1 MPTWTNWA
9 RQQRCSPVAIE
20 RPGSEE
26 DVAACVREAAGRG
39 LRVRA
44 AGSGHSFADAACTD
58 GVMLDLAR
66 MDQVLDS
73 DRESG
78 LVRVQPGITLHE
90 LGRQL
95 AERGLALQNQGDI
108 DAQTLAGALATATH
122 GTGARFANL
131 SSRVEAMRVV
141 TGAGEPI
148 ELTPESEAD
157 GLRAARVGVGAA
169 GIVTEVTVRCVPLFT
184 LRRVDEP
191 GALHETLERLDEHV
205 DAHDHFEF
213 WAFPYSDVA
222 LCRFSERL
230 EREPLGGRNWGAWA
244 QENLLENAALGVVFR
259 LGRTAPRAIPRLNRL
274 VCRAASG
281 SVKED
286 RSWRVYATRRAVRFT
301 EMEYAIPRAHA
312 REAAERVLDLVTSR
326 RLSVG
331 FPIEVRFTAADDA
344 FLSTAH
350 GRETAYIAVHQFLG
364 MEYES
369 YFRAVER
376 IMDDYDGR
384 PHWGKR
390 SYQAAATLR
399 ERYPEWQR
407 FEAARARLDPMG
419 TFANEYT
426 DRMLGPIPSRWVSGR
441 PPI

>member
-9 RQQRCSPVAIE
+9 GQQRCAPAAIE
-20 RPGSEE
+20 RPRSEE
-26 DVAACVREAAGRG
+26 QVAAAVRDAARRG

-44 AGSGHSFADAACTD
+44 VGSGHSFTDAACTD
-58 GVMLDLAR
+58 GVMLDLSG
-66 MDQVLDS
+66 MDELLDS

-78 LVRVQPGITLHE
+78 LVRVQPGITLNA
-90 LGRQL
+90 LGRRL

-108 DAQTLAGALATATH
+108 DAQALGGALATATH
-122 GTGARFANL
+122 GTGARFGNL

-141 TGAGEPI
+141 TGAGEPVH
-148 ELTPESEAD
+148 LAPESDAEA
-157 GLRAARVGVGAA
+157 LRAARVGVGAA
-169 GIVTEVTVRCVPLFT
+169 GIVTELTLRCVPLFT

-191 GALHETLERLDEHV
+191 RPLAETLDRLDEHV
-205 DAHDHFEF
+205 DGHDHFEF
-213 WAFPYSDVA
+213 FAFPYADVA

-230 EREPLGGRNWGAWA
+230 EREPRAGRSWGAWA
-244 QENLLENAALGVVFR
+244 QEKLLENAALGIAFR
-259 LGRTAPRAIPRLNRL
+259 LGRAAPRAIPRLNRL

-286 RSWRVYATRRAVRFT
+286 RSWRVYATRRSVRFT
-301 EMEYAIPRAHA
+301 EMEYAIPRGHAH
-312 REAAERVLDLVTSR
+312 EAVERVLDVVATRKLPI
-326 RLSVG
+326 G

-350 GRETAYIAVHQFLG
+350 GRETAYVAVHQFVG

-376 IMDDYDGR
+376 IMDDYEGR

-390 SYQAAATLR
+390 SYQTAATLAG
-399 ERYPEWQR
+399 RYPAWER
-407 FEAARARLDPMG
+407 FQAARVRLDPAG
-419 TFANEYT
+419 TFANDYS
-426 DRMLGPIPSRWVSGR
+426 DRVLGPVPGTR
-441 PPI
+441 

>member
-1 MPTWTNWA
+1 M
-9 RQQRCSPVAIE
+9 
-20 RPGSEE
+20 
-26 DVAACVREAAGRG
+26 
-39 LRVRA
+39 RA

-122 GTGARFANL
+122 GTGARFGNL

-191 GALHETLERLDEHV
+191 RALQETLERLDEHV

-222 LCRFSERL
+222 LCR
-230 EREPLGGRNWGAWA
+230 
-244 QENLLENAALGVVFR
+244 
-259 LGRTAPRAIPRLNRL
+259 L
-274 VCRAASG
+274 VSRAASG

-286 RSWRVYATRRAVRFT
+286 RSWRVYATTRAVRFT
-301 EMEYAIPRAHA
+301 
-312 REAAERVLDLVTSR
+312 
-326 RLSVG
+326 
-331 FPIEVRFTAADDA
+331 
-344 FLSTAH
+344 
-350 GRETAYIAVHQFLG
+350 
-364 MEYES
+364 
-369 YFRAVER
+369 
-376 IMDDYDGR
+376 
-384 PHWGKR
+384 
-390 SYQAAATLR
+390 
-399 ERYPEWQR
+399 
-407 FEAARARLDPMG
+407 
-419 TFANEYT
+419 
-426 DRMLGPIPSRWVSGR
+426 
-441 PPI
+441 